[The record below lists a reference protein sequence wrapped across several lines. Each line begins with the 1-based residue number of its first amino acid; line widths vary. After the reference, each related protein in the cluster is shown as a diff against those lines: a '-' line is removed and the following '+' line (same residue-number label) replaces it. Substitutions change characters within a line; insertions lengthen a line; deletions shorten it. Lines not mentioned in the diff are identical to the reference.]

1 MVEHDE
7 ISKAEKSLGEKLRQ
21 PTPEQFYSDIGQVT
35 AGLLEVLGLT
45 LSQVKTMDYVERARK
60 LASHARMLGDMVD
73 QLVEEWQ
80 REEEP
85 DKERP
90 T

>member
-1 MVEHDE
+1 MEKGKSSGLESPVERE
-7 ISKAEKSLGEKLRQ
+7 MRQ
-21 PTPEQFYSDIGQVT
+21 PTPQQFYSDVGQVT

-60 LASHARMLGDMVD
+60 LASHARMLGDMLD

-80 REEEP
+80 RE
-85 DKERP
+85 DKRDEERP
-90 T
+90 N